1 MLEGLNLYAGHSA
14 DLRITEFDMSNENW
28 TDKDKADFL
37 YQFLKMVYSRP
48 TTTDFLMWGFWDG
61 RHWQGQA
68 PLFDED

>member
-1 MLEGLNLYAGHSA
+1 M
-14 DLRITEFDMSNENW
+14 TEFDMSNENW